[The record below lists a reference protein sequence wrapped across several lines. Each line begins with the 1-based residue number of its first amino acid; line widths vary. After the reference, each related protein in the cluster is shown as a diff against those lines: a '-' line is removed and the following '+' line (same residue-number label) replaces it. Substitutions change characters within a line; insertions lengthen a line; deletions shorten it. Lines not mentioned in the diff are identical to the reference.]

1 MKYNI
6 EILIKS
12 ILAGIMIGIGGTIY
26 LSLDDKIVGS
36 ILFAIGLFI
45 IVVYSFNLY
54 TGKIGYLINNFN
66 KKYIRELIITL
77 IGNFIGTFF
86 VGFILKYTRIYTM
99 ISEKAKT
106 LADIKLNDTLISILI
121 LSFFC
126 GILMYLAVNTY
137 KEVKDIGKYLAVFL
151 GVIVF
156 ILCGFEH
163 CIANMYYFS
172 VSSTWS
178 LNTLLYL
185 LVMILGNSLG
195 GILIPLCN
203 KVIKKGGRNLVFL
216 LIFLFNIFNI
226 FYNYVKIYLFF
237 KYI

>member
-1 MKYNI
+1 MKDF
-6 EILIKS
+6 IKS
-12 ILAGIMIGIGGTIY
+12 VLAGIMIGIGGTIY
-26 LSLDDKIVGS
+26 LSLDNKVVGAS
-36 ILFAIGLFI
+36 LFGIGLFM
-45 IVVYSFNLY
+45 IVIYGFNLY
-54 TGKIGYLINNFN
+54 TGKIGYLVDNFN
-66 KKYIRELIITL
+66 FKYIKMLVITL

-99 ISEKAKT
+99 ISEKAKI
-106 LADIKLNDTLISILI
+106 LAEIKLNDTLISILI

-163 CIANMYYFS
+163 SIANMYYFS
-172 VSSTWS
+172 VANAWN

-185 LVMILGNSLG
+185 LIMILGNSLG

-203 KVIKKGGRNLVFL
+203 KVIKKG
-216 LIFLFNIFNI
+216 
-226 FYNYVKIYLFF
+226 
-237 KYI
+237 

>member
-26 LSLDDKIVGS
+26 LSLDNKIVGS

-86 VGFILKYTRIYTM
+86 VGFVLRYTRIYTS
-99 ISEKAKT
+99 ISDKAKG
-106 LADIKLNDTLISILI
+106 LVDIKLNDTLISILI

-137 KEVKDIGKYLAVFL
+137 KEAKDIGKYLAVFL

-203 KVIKKGGRNLVFL
+203 KVIKKG
-216 LIFLFNIFNI
+216 
-226 FYNYVKIYLFF
+226 
-237 KYI
+237 

>member
-1 MKYNI
+1 MKSNI
-6 EILIKS
+6 SILIKS

-26 LSLDDKIVGS
+26 LSLDNKIVGS

-77 IGNFIGTFF
+77 IGNFTGTFF
-86 VGFILKYTRIYTM
+86 VGFVLRYTRIYTS
-99 ISEKAKT
+99 ISDKAKG
-106 LADIKLNDTLISILI
+106 LVDIKLNDTLISILI

-203 KVIKKGGRNLVFL
+203 KVIKKG
-216 LIFLFNIFNI
+216 
-226 FYNYVKIYLFF
+226 
-237 KYI
+237 

>member
-1 MKYNI
+1 MKCNI

-26 LSLDDKIVGS
+26 LSLDNKIVGS

-86 VGFILKYTRIYTM
+86 VGFVLRYTRIYTS
-99 ISEKAKT
+99 ISDKAKT

-203 KVIKKGGRNLVFL
+203 KVIKKG
-216 LIFLFNIFNI
+216 
-226 FYNYVKIYLFF
+226 
-237 KYI
+237 

>member
-26 LSLDDKIVGS
+26 LSLDNKIVGS

-86 VGFILKYTRIYTM
+86 VGFVLRYTRIYNS
-99 ISEKAKT
+99 ISDKAKG
-106 LADIKLNDTLISILI
+106 LVVIKLNHTLISIII
-121 LSFFC
+121 LSFF
-126 GILMYLAVNTY
+126 
-137 KEVKDIGKYLAVFL
+137 
-151 GVIVF
+151 
-156 ILCGFEH
+156 
-163 CIANMYYFS
+163 
-172 VSSTWS
+172 
-178 LNTLLYL
+178 
-185 LVMILGNSLG
+185 
-195 GILIPLCN
+195 
-203 KVIKKGGRNLVFL
+203 
-216 LIFLFNIFNI
+216 
-226 FYNYVKIYLFF
+226 
-237 KYI
+237 

>member
-26 LSLDDKIVGS
+26 LSLDNKIVGS

-54 TGKIGYLINNFN
+54 TGKIGYLINNFS

-77 IGNFIGTFF
+77 IGNFIGTLF

-178 LNTLLYL
+178 LNTLLYV

-203 KVIKKGGRNLVFL
+203 KVIKKG
-216 LIFLFNIFNI
+216 
-226 FYNYVKIYLFF
+226 
-237 KYI
+237 

>member
-26 LSLDDKIVGS
+26 LSLDNKIVGS

-163 CIANMYYFS
+163 CIANMAYI
-172 VSSTWS
+172 TIANAWS
-178 LNTLLYL
+178 WKALLYVL
-185 LVMILGNSLG
+185 IMILGNSFG
-195 GILIPLCN
+195 AILIAY
-203 KVIKKGGRNLVFL
+203 
-216 LIFLFNIFNI
+216 
-226 FYNYVKIYLFF
+226 FYNLYYKN
-237 KYI
+237 

>member
-1 MKYNI
+1 MNIVNYMKRKLKIESSDYMKYNI

-54 TGKIGYLINNFN
+54 TGKIGYLINNFS

-77 IGNFIGTFF
+77 IGNFIGTLF

-203 KVIKKGGRNLVFL
+203 KVIKKGVET
-216 LIFLFNIFNI
+216 
-226 FYNYVKIYLFF
+226 
-237 KYI
+237 

>member
-1 MKYNI
+1 MKRKLKIESSDYMKYNI

-26 LSLDDKIVGS
+26 LSLDNKIVGS
-36 ILFAIGLFI
+36 ILFAIGLFV

-99 ISEKAKT
+99 ISDRAKT
-106 LADIKLNDTLISILI
+106 LAEIKLNDTLISILI

-178 LNTLLYL
+178 LNTLLYV

-203 KVIKKGGRNLVFL
+203 KVIKKG
-216 LIFLFNIFNI
+216 
-226 FYNYVKIYLFF
+226 
-237 KYI
+237 

>member
-26 LSLDDKIVGS
+26 LSLDNKIVGS

-86 VGFILKYTRIYTM
+86 VGFILKYTRIYNM
-99 ISEKAKT
+99 ISEKAKI

-137 KEVKDIGKYLAVFL
+137 KEAKDIGKYLAVFL

-203 KVIKKGGRNLVFL
+203 KVIKKG
-216 LIFLFNIFNI
+216 
-226 FYNYVKIYLFF
+226 
-237 KYI
+237 

>member
-26 LSLDDKIVGS
+26 LSLDNKIVGS

-86 VGFILKYTRIYTM
+86 VGFVLRYTRIYTS
-99 ISEKAKT
+99 ISDKAKG
-106 LADIKLNDTLISILI
+106 LVDIKLNDTLISILI

-163 CIANMYYFS
+163 CIANMYYFT

-203 KVIKKGGRNLVFL
+203 KVIKKG
-216 LIFLFNIFNI
+216 
-226 FYNYVKIYLFF
+226 
-237 KYI
+237 

>member
-12 ILAGIMIGIGGTIY
+12 ILAGIMIGVGGTIY
-26 LSLDDKIVGS
+26 LSLDNKIVGS

-86 VGFILKYTRIYTM
+86 VGFVLRYTRIYTS
-99 ISEKAKT
+99 ISDKAKG
-106 LADIKLNDTLISILI
+106 LVDIKLNDTLISILI

-203 KVIKKGGRNLVFL
+203 KVIKKG
-216 LIFLFNIFNI
+216 
-226 FYNYVKIYLFF
+226 
-237 KYI
+237 

>member
-26 LSLDDKIVGS
+26 LSLDNKIVGS

-77 IGNFIGTFF
+77 IGNFIGTLF

-121 LSFFC
+121 LSLFC

-137 KEVKDIGKYLAVFL
+137 KEVKDTGKYLAVFL

-203 KVIKKGGRNLVFL
+203 KVIKKG
-216 LIFLFNIFNI
+216 
-226 FYNYVKIYLFF
+226 
-237 KYI
+237 

>member
-26 LSLDDKIVGS
+26 LSLDNKIVGS

-86 VGFILKYTRIYTM
+86 VGFVLRYTRIYTS
-99 ISEKAKT
+99 ISDKAKG
-106 LADIKLNDTLISILI
+106 LVDIKLNDTLISILI

-172 VSSTWS
+172 VSSIWS

-203 KVIKKGGRNLVFL
+203 KVIKKG
-216 LIFLFNIFNI
+216 
-226 FYNYVKIYLFF
+226 
-237 KYI
+237 

>member
-26 LSLDDKIVGS
+26 LSLDNKIVGS

-77 IGNFIGTFF
+77 IGNFIGAFF
-86 VGFILKYTRIYTM
+86 VGFILKYTRIYNM

-185 LVMILGNSLG
+185 LAMILGNSLG

-203 KVIKKGGRNLVFL
+203 KVIKKGVEA
-216 LIFLFNIFNI
+216 
-226 FYNYVKIYLFF
+226 
-237 KYI
+237 

>member
-1 MKYNI
+1 MKQKLKIESSDYMKYNI

-54 TGKIGYLINNFN
+54 TGKIGYLINNFS

-77 IGNFIGTFF
+77 IGNFIGTLF

-203 KVIKKGGRNLVFL
+203 KVIKKGVET
-216 LIFLFNIFNI
+216 
-226 FYNYVKIYLFF
+226 
-237 KYI
+237 

>member
-1 MKYNI
+1 MENQT
-6 EILIKS
+6 ENTNVTSENQQQFEPLHKS
-12 ILAGIMIGIGGTIY
+12 
-26 LSLDDKIVGS
+26 
-36 ILFAIGLFI
+36 FC
-45 IVVYSFNLY
+45 
-54 TGKIGYLINNFN
+54 
-66 KKYIRELIITL
+66 REC
-77 IGNFIGTFF
+77 G
-86 VGFILKYTRIYTM
+86 TM

-203 KVIKKGGRNLVFL
+203 KVIKKG
-216 LIFLFNIFNI
+216 
-226 FYNYVKIYLFF
+226 
-237 KYI
+237 

>member
-1 MKYNI
+1 MLKNYLSYI
-6 EILIKS
+6 FRGMF
-12 ILAGIMIGIGGTIY
+12 AGIMIGIGGVVF
-26 LSLDDKIVGS
+26 LSLNNKILGATFFS
-36 ILFAIGLFI
+36 IGLLVICMFDM
-45 IVVYSFNLY
+45 YLY
-54 TGKIGYLINNFN
+54 TGKIGYVISNKLSYVILLIF
-66 KKYIRELIITL
+66 TL

-106 LADIKLNDTLISILI
+106 LADIKLNDTLISVLI

-203 KVIKKGGRNLVFL
+203 KVIKKG
-216 LIFLFNIFNI
+216 
-226 FYNYVKIYLFF
+226 
-237 KYI
+237 